1 MIRMIHA
8 ATGVEIWVS
17 DKRLPVALA
26 RGHRLA
32 DEPEPVKPEPEKKP
46 ASPPAAKKTAKK

>member
-17 DKRLPVALA
+17 ENRLPVALA

-46 ASPPAAKKTAKK
+46 ASRPAAKKTAKK